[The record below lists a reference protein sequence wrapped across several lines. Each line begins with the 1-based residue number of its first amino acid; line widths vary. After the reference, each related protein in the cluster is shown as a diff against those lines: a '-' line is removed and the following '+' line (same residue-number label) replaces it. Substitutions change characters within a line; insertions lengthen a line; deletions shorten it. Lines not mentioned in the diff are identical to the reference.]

1 MIQSMGINIS
11 LQCSSFYLR
20 LTFTCITAVSSS
32 QFVCLFVF
40 SQVVLKLYAMFP
52 HKQQK
57 KKKKYEVLNYIQIN
71 NRQLKNHFAIVF
83 VWFGFP
89 FL

>member
-1 MIQSMGINIS
+1 MGINIS

-20 LTFTCITAVSSS
+20 LTFTCITTVSSS
-32 QFVCLFVF
+32 LFVCLFVF

-57 KKKKYEVLNYIQIN
+57 KKV
-71 NRQLKNHFAIVF
+71 
-83 VWFGFP
+83 
-89 FL
+89 